1 MARFEKTVNFIV
13 MKVSI
18 SYGELSELVSNKTGK
33 NVKFEFGG
41 SKEEVISRI
50 LGIPVRVRI
59 LQVEPQSVT
68 VSYRI
73 GGDTNITLPTS
84 GIIMDPCPSPLS
96 FIGGLFKCGAQAA
109 GNKAL
114 KVLIEN
120 CVTHPAVSV
129 NEDKS
134 VTIDLEK
141 IPQMKAAMAVVSLN
155 SVSFDEDCA
164 IADMAIK

>member
-1 MARFEKTVNFIV
+1 
-13 MKVSI
+13 MKISI
-18 SYGELSELVSNKTGK
+18 TYNELSELVSNNTGK
-33 NVKFEFGG
+33 SVKFEFGG
-41 SKEEVISRI
+41 CKEEVIARI
-50 LGIPVRVRI
+50 FSIPIHVSVLR
-59 LQVEPQSVT
+59 VEPQSIT

-73 GGDTNITLPTS
+73 GGDTNIPLPTS

-114 KVLIEN
+114 NVLIEN
-120 CVTHPAVSV
+120 CVKHPAVSV

-141 IPQMKAAMAVVSLN
+141 IPQMKPALAIVSLN
-155 SVSFDEDCA
+155 SVSFDENGA
-164 IADMAIK
+164 IADVAL